1 MHGANGY
8 ALHKNRCLHVFAQK
22 SLKMNIKYIV
32 IDTPRIILDN
42 IDIHIV

>member
-1 MHGANGY
+1 MVMHY
-8 ALHKNRCLHVFAQK
+8 TKTDVFILFAQK

-32 IDTPRIILDN
+32 NDTPRIILDN